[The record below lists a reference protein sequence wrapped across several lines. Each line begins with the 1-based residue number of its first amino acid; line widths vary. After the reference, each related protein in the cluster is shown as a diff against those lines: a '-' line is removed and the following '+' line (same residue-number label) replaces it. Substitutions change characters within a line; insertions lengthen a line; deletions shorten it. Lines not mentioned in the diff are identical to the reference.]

1 MKFILRGEVAI
12 LGNRVRVA
20 RNEDGEKD
28 LGENREC
35 VENTTKSRFPIARF
49 IFLLNE
55 ISPILYNVA
64 LSRKK

>member
-20 RNEDGEKD
+20 RNDDDGKD

-35 VENTTKSRFPIARF
+35 VENKTKSRFPIARF

-55 ISPILYNVA
+55 ISAIMYNVTP
-64 LSRKK
+64 SRKK